1 MTGAQEI
8 ALEFVERLEGLGPIK
23 VARMFGG
30 ANLSIHGVTFALVI
44 GGTFYLRVDNESR
57 PRLAAL
63 GAEPFR
69 YSTKVREVTVAS
81 YYEAPADILDDPD
94 ELPGWA
100 MHALKAARD
109 AAEAKRRR
117 TRKPAKT

>member
-8 ALEFVERLEGLGPIK
+8 ALEFAERLEGLGPIR
-23 VARMFGG
+23 VARMFSG

-44 GGTFYLRVDNESR
+44 GGTFYLRVDDESR
-57 PRLAAL
+57 PRFAAL

-69 YSTKVREVTVAS
+69 YATKVREVTVAS

-94 ELPGWA
+94 ELPAWA
-100 MHALKAARD
+100 AHALKAART
-109 AAEAKRRR
+109 AAEAKPRRKR
-117 TRKPAKT
+117 TPTKT